1 MKKIWIAVAAVVV
14 VAVVGLGSWWAVDR
28 NAYANMVASSKD
40 VKKWEADTKPLQ
52 SNAAVDKQLSKLTQ
66 ATKADKDL
74 MATQATV
81 VIPGLRG
88 AWSINHKT
96 GKAAFGNDWV
106 PQGVTQSGSDF
117 YISMY
122 DGKHKLNS
130 IITQVSQDTGKYV
143 KTLILNSTAHV
154 GAITYDTTHK
164 RLIWSDDNGKSN
176 GAGFGYADQHT
187 IDTYDAAVA
196 QSPIESSRIK
206 WALGHRTS
214 AMTLYDN
221 QLIIVKYGGKK
232 SQHSIVAVPLNQKG
246 LPNAVTSEQMRAA
259 LAKAPAAE
267 LQKDP
272 LNAGLKQLISAKIIN
287 SYTTGWDRM
296 QGVAIAKNGVTLI
309 SQSNGEQPGKI
320 FIRIPESGGWSNLK
334 FKEPTAGAKNVNVP
348 NSVEQVSLTSD
359 GQMLSMAFE
368 SGARQYRES
377 GSFLHRHQ
385 FMDRLLVLAVKV
397 E

>member
-1 MKKIWIAVAAVVV
+1 MKKIWIAVVAVVI

-28 NAYANMVASSKD
+28 NTYAGMVASSKD
-40 VKKWEADTKPLQ
+40 VKKWTADTKPLQ
-52 SNAAVDKQLSKLTQ
+52 SNAAVEKQLNRLTQ

-74 MATQATV
+74 MATQATI

-96 GKAAFGNDWV
+96 GKAEFGTDWV
-106 PQGVTQSGSDF
+106 PQGVTQSGFDF

-143 KTLILNSTAHV
+143 KTLILNSTSHV

-164 RLIWSDDNGKSN
+164 RLIWSDDNGKPD
-176 GAGFGYADQHT
+176 GAGFGYANQNT
-187 IDTYDAAVA
+187 IDTYQASVA
-196 QSPIESSRIK
+196 QAPIESNRIK

-214 AMTLYDN
+214 AMTLYNN
-221 QLIIVKYGGKK
+221 QLIIVKYGAKK
-232 SQHSIVAVPLNQKG
+232 SQHSIVAVSLNKQG
-246 LPNAVTSEQMRAA
+246 LPNPVSSKEMKAA
-259 LAKAPAAE
+259 IAKAPTADLE
-267 LQKDP
+267 KDP
-272 LNAGLKQLISAKIIN
+272 LNTGLKQLIKDKIID
-287 SYTTGWDRM
+287 SYTAGWNRM

-309 SQSNGEQPGKI
+309 SQSNGEHPGKI
-320 FIRIPESGGWSNLK
+320 FIRVPEGGGWSNLK
-334 FKEPTAGAKNVNVP
+334 FKKPTIGATEVNVP
-348 NSVEQVSLTSD
+348 NSVEQVSLTTD
-359 GQMLSMAFE
+359 GQLLSMAFE

-377 GSFLHRHQ
+377 GSFLHRNQ
-385 FMDRLLVLAVKV
+385 FMDRLLVLGVKV